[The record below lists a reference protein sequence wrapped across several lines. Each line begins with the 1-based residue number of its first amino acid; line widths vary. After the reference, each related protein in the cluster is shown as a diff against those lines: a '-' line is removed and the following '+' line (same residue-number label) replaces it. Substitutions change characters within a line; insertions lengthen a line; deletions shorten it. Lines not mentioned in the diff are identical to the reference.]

1 MTIVQIAPQSNGAHA
16 NQTTVNP
23 LPEIPE
29 GWAVVPEGLE
39 IPDTFPFVDIT
50 AGKITVDPD
59 TQPVSVGEE
68 GQLWVVT
75 SMTPGAVPE
84 PAPEPEPDRPAG
96 DEHGGAGEQ
105 LKRRRSHVVS
115 QFAALDRVRQDRR
128 AGGEGRLLP

>member
-1 MTIVQIAPQSNGAHA
+1 MTIIQIAPQSNGAHA
-16 NQTTVNP
+16 NQTTANP

-29 GWAVVPEGLE
+29 GWAVVPEDLE
-39 IPDTFPFVDIT
+39 TPDTFPFVDIT

-84 PAPEPEPDRPAG
+84 PAPEPEPEPTAEEDLLAMAV
-96 DEHGGAGEQ
+96 DHEM
-105 LKRRRSHVVS
+105 
-115 QFAALDRVRQDRR
+115 
-128 AGGEGRLLP
+128 RLTMLEMSMAEPVNS

>member
-75 SMTPGAVPE
+75 SMLCRSPPRNRNRS
-84 PAPEPEPDRPAG
+84 PPP
-96 DEHGGAGEQ
+96 
-105 LKRRRSHVVS
+105 RRTFWPWRWTM
-115 QFAALDRVRQDRR
+115 RC
-128 AGGEGRLLP
+128 G